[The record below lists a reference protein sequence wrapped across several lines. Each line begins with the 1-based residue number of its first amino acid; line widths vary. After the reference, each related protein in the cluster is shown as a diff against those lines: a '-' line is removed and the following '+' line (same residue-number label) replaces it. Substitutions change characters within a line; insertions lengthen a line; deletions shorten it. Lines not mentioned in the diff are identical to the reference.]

1 MARDRYVSEHQ
12 QYAQRLADLEK
23 RSAQARQKA
32 QKSAADRS
40 QHISHRLPKL
50 RWHHYKT
57 NGERV
62 LKLVAFFG
70 LVLLLMIYIISPL
83 SKVKTVTVTGNKQL
97 PVSQVERATSVHPGR
112 FIWGVWLH
120 QRSICRTARFKQPRI
135 ASIRIRV
142 TGPQSVRLTIKEN
155 ALLGTT
161 TLGKQRYAVLA
172 NGHLQASANPA
183 GGISYQGFNKHRAL
197 LKEVARQTG
206 KLKPAVRDGISTVT
220 YSPTKQMPN
229 RVVLYMRDGNT
240 VLANAHTV
248 GKKMAYYPA
257 IVANMKNSGVIDL
270 QVGAYSY
277 DYGSQDK

>member
-12 QYAQRLADLEK
+12 QYAKRLADLEK

-32 QKSAADRS
+32 QAQATSRS
-40 QHISHRLPKL
+40 QHISRRLPKL

-62 LKLVAFFG
+62 LKLVIFFG
-70 LVLLLMIYIISPL
+70 LVLVLMLYILSPF

-97 PVSQVERATSVHPGR
+97 PVSQVERATSIHPGR

-135 ASIRIRV
+135 ASIQIRV
-142 TGPQSVRLTIKEN
+142 TGLQSVHLTIREN
-155 ALLGTT
+155 ALLGTA
-161 TLGKQRYAVLA
+161 TLGQQRYAVLA
-172 NGHLQASANPA
+172 NGQLQASAKPA
-183 GGISYQGFNKHRAL
+183 GGISYQGFNQHRGS
-197 LKEVARQTG
+197 LKEVARQIG
-206 KLKPAVRDGISTVT
+206 KLKPAVRDGISTIN
-220 YSPTKQMPN
+220 YRPTKQMPN
-229 RVVLYMRDGNT
+229 RIVLYMRDGNT
-240 VLANAHTV
+240 VLANLHTV

-257 IVANMKNSGVIDL
+257 IVANMKNNGVIDL